1 MKTLRAIEEW
11 TGHKQPPDP
20 MKLLRSIAIYAV
32 LAACVIWT
40 MVSCSFQV
48 SADGAKSFSID
59 GEQAAKAI
67 QILTDK

>member
-1 MKTLRAIEEW
+1 
-11 TGHKQPPDP
+11 
-20 MKLLRSIAIYAV
+20 MKLLRSITIYAV

-48 SADGAKSFSID
+48 SADGAKSFNLD

-67 QILTDK
+67 RILSEK